1 MMPRTWPSRIVA
13 GGLIFLIAVLV
24 ALAGTHQGRV
34 AVKALLVL
42 PHLFPAPPVRP
53 LEWLTPSPVR
63 KEVTIA
69 YDSSRMLADVYRP
82 TGAGPYGAVIIF
94 LGVAPA
100 GRDDPRLVR
109 LAEGLARAGVVVMIP
124 ESENLKQ
131 SRIMPQEVNGLVAS
145 FQYLQRQD
153 FVAKERIGFAGFCI
167 GASLAVVAAQDP
179 RINEDVAFVNSFGG
193 YFNALD
199 YIRAIMTKTATYGGR
214 DEPWQPSDQ
223 PVRVL
228 SEHLINTVENSEDR
242 EILSRALLGKED
254 VPRQELDKL
263 SPEGRTIYELLT
275 TKARARVDQLL
286 GQLPAKT
293 QENLRL
299 ISPSNGINRLL
310 AKTYIMH
317 DREDQLVPYVESR
330 KLADSLASRAH
341 YTEFAF
347 FQHVD
352 PTQSVDPIAFIR
364 EAAKLFWHVYLILL
378 EIM

>member
-1 MMPRTWPSRIVA
+1 VIPRTWPGRITA
-13 GGLIFLIAVLV
+13 GGLILLIAVLI

-42 PHLFPAPPVRP
+42 PHLFPASPVRP
-53 LEWLTPSPVR
+53 LEWLTSSPVR

-109 LAEGLARAGVVVMIP
+109 LAEGLARAGTVVMIP

-167 GASLAVVAAQDP
+167 
-179 RINEDVAFVNSFGG
+179 FGG

-199 YIRAIMTKTATYGGR
+199 YIRAIMAKTATYGGR
-214 DEPWQPSDQ
+214 DEPWGPSDQ

-228 SEHLINTVENSEDR
+228 TEHLINTLESPEDQ

-254 VPRQELDKL
+254 MPRRELDRL
-263 SPEGRTIYELLT
+263 SSEGLIIYELLT
-275 TKARARVDQLL
+275 AEDRGRVDRLL

-299 ISPSNGINRLL
+299 ISPSDGINRLL

-330 KLADSLASRAH
+330 KLADSLPNRTH

-352 PTQSVDPIAFIR
+352 PTQQVDPLTFVR
-364 EAAKLFWHVYLILL
+364 EATKLFWHVYLILL